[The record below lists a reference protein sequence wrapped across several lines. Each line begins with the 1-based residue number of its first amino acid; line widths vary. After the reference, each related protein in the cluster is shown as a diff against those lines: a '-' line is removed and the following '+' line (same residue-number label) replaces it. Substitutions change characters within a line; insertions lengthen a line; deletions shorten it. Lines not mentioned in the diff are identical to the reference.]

1 VPVRPKLLINKLA
14 KALELMVYK
23 KMKLLK
29 SEVIRR
35 DFIEEEEKVEIEDSY
50 TPYTIES
57 DEEDVRGKI

>member
-1 VPVRPKLLINKLA
+1 
-14 KALELMVYK
+14 
-23 KMKLLK
+23 MKLLK

-35 DFIEEEEKVEIEDSY
+35 DFIEEEEKVEIEDSC